1 MPFEHIEQRN
11 VPVIVSFESFRLAKG
26 KKQFWYALSV
36 LCSMGVT
43 WVLAA
48 RIRTLAVWLKLQP
61 CSPKDACFILAKL
74 STGATEFCPVERS
87 NYRPSIA
94 WLQNRLRQS
103 PRKGPA
109 CLLIR
114 IQGDAYSYSGDSN
127 AFTLVPRMPL
137 DLPEQLESALHQLRA
152 IDQEGASWETFNP
165 LGSWPRI
172 QRALVY
178 GQNQKFVRAL
188 SAKQLVPGD
197 VIVVQRGRVI
207 CDMVLLRGTCLVE
220 ESMLS
225 GEASQI
231 RKVPHTVGLQYDP
244 DVHLSSTLHAGSH
257 IEQVWVD
264 DDERDES
271 LAMVVRTG
279 EYTTT
284 GNMLRPLIHNKIYA
298 SSTDDLK
305 RDRLKFLGCSLAVN
319 LFMFLI
325 YLLHHITLQPLGTTL
340 IFLQLLRFVL
350 NALPPLLASLLIMLR
365 FVTVLRLRHQN
376 IFLSDTRKLQ
386 TAAQLDLVAFD
397 KTGTLT
403 LGQGHLHGV
412 VTCEKGMLGD
422 SLKMEAV
429 TWSGDMRKAI
439 ALCSD
444 LMPLKNG
451 RQVVGPNSEKKAF
464 ADVEAAFVGR
474 NAVCLPIRR
483 HPREAASFMTLQV
496 LHRLEF
502 DAEYLM
508 SGVIAEAASA
518 RQEGPQIF
526 LKGSVHAVVQLVAH
540 NRLPWD
546 WAHVMMSWNAKG
558 YRTMGVVSGTVVVR
572 DQQDITKISLANVND
587 HVREMSLLG
596 ILVFS
601 NPLRSDSVAAVAE
614 LHHTGRLKTMMVT
627 GDHSMTGIAALQQ
640 VGMLSKGQPI
650 VIFDKEAPK
659 KGPTQLPAS
668 PNMAPKKSLTQLP
681 ARPDVMP
688 KAAASIVSPLSDL
701 LPQAHCSLAPG
712 PGRESLS
719 ALSSSSMSSC
729 VSTIEA
735 ADAAAYR
742 ASLRRP
748 KFVEPA
754 AMSISSLPSVADF
767 ATASSAASASVPAV
781 ASPPAVPA
789 FEACA
794 LHAPSLSWNPLFHD
808 SAASSASNTPAVAIA
823 APPMQCKSSSLL
835 APASAAGLPF
845 AAGFL
850 AASSSA
856 AFRTAPS
863 TPSPLLASYLR
874 SMSGA
879 KRANEAQSG
888 FLQDQSELASQPGRA
903 HSADEQLSGPQAK
916 SHKLSRFSIQ
926 YSDPHAPGTDASNAH
941 SDQLFA
947 LHSATDEGLR
957 LIQGMP
963 EAESHSSQT
972 HSLRQSPFDLPQ
984 LKAQSGPQSRDPTQL
999 NSSTA
1004 NQLRS
1009 CLKGR
1014 SQPEPPSQEVS
1025 SAESDREQQR
1035 KKTSLDPR
1043 QWAVEQSKK
1052 QHSLSLQGLAL
1063 SGMRA
1068 SMEVQSGHRNRSLD
1082 LVRADTKN
1090 TRLSFDSATLPK
1102 DEKLRCMVVD
1112 LATSS
1117 VRMISSKEAFDTV
1130 AAGSPCVITGFAF
1143 EHMVKEVEAAQ
1154 VELTVRSAVLCARM
1168 KAHQK
1173 SQLVHLL
1180 SKGLQI
1186 FDDRT
1191 LKGLGH
1197 TVAYCGDGINDIA
1210 ALHAADLGIAIGATQ
1225 AMVAAPVFTPAESA
1239 TVVCTLIKEARCSM
1253 MVSHSLFKYMAL
1265 YGFVESALGC
1275 VAFLV
1280 ADTNMSIPQYECMDF
1295 TALCLSLAAL
1305 CTRPAKQLHAREP
1318 ASKLMSIAVLAPLL
1332 LLVVCYSA
1340 QQAMAWHFTRLQS
1353 WYKAGRIHD
1362 AAVATSMLVALF
1374 QLLLPAI
1381 AFFNDMRPHCMGFRD
1396 NPVVPAV
1403 VFAAATWW
1411 GLWAIVGKGFL
1422 ADLLWLDTLPD
1433 QQRLKMI
1440 AFGVLTFGVI
1450 KMVLIFTRWAVPKA
1464 RCS

>member
-1 MPFEHIEQRN
+1 
-11 VPVIVSFESFRLAKG
+11 
-26 KKQFWYALSV
+26 
-36 LCSMGVT
+36 
-43 WVLAA
+43 
-48 RIRTLAVWLKLQP
+48 
-61 CSPKDACFILAKL
+61 
-74 STGATEFCPVERS
+74 
-87 NYRPSIA
+87 
-94 WLQNRLRQS
+94 
-103 PRKGPA
+103 
-109 CLLIR
+109 
-114 IQGDAYSYSGDSN
+114 
-127 AFTLVPRMPL
+127 MPL

-178 GQNQKFVRAL
+178 GQNQVPVPASSRLHAICLLLQSPLLLAQAALTVVWMHAYVYHSYPAVLFGILLFGSGASSYLLYCQRLRLVSMATKRHLVPLLHQKFVRAL

-225 GEASQI
+225 G
-231 RKVPHTVGLQYDP
+231 
-244 DVHLSSTLHAGSH
+244 
-257 IEQVWVD
+257 QVWVE

-444 LMPLKNG
+444 LIPLKNG
-451 RQVVGPNSEKKAF
+451 RQVVGPDSEKKAF

-572 DQQDITKISLANVND
+572 DQQDITKISLANVNH

-712 PGRESLS
+712 PGREFLS

-794 LHAPSLSWNPLFHD
+794 LHAPSLS
-808 SAASSASNTPAVAIA
+808 
-823 APPMQCKSSSLL
+823 
-835 APASAAGLPF
+835 
-845 AAGFL
+845 
-850 AASSSA
+850 
-856 AFRTAPS
+856 
-863 TPSPLLASYLR
+863 
-874 SMSGA
+874 
-879 KRANEAQSG
+879 
-888 FLQDQSELASQPGRA
+888 
-903 HSADEQLSGPQAK
+903 
-916 SHKLSRFSIQ
+916 
-926 YSDPHAPGTDASNAH
+926 
-941 SDQLFA
+941 
-947 LHSATDEGLR
+947 
-957 LIQGMP
+957 
-963 EAESHSSQT
+963 
-972 HSLRQSPFDLPQ
+972 
-984 LKAQSGPQSRDPTQL
+984 
-999 NSSTA
+999 
-1004 NQLRS
+1004 
-1009 CLKGR
+1009 
-1014 SQPEPPSQEVS
+1014 
-1025 SAESDREQQR
+1025 
-1035 KKTSLDPR
+1035 
-1043 QWAVEQSKK
+1043 
-1052 QHSLSLQGLAL
+1052 
-1063 SGMRA
+1063 
-1068 SMEVQSGHRNRSLD
+1068 
-1082 LVRADTKN
+1082 
-1090 TRLSFDSATLPK
+1090 
-1102 DEKLRCMVVD
+1102 
-1112 LATSS
+1112 
-1117 VRMISSKEAFDTV
+1117 
-1130 AAGSPCVITGFAF
+1130 
-1143 EHMVKEVEAAQ
+1143 
-1154 VELTVRSAVLCARM
+1154 
-1168 KAHQK
+1168 
-1173 SQLVHLL
+1173 
-1180 SKGLQI
+1180 
-1186 FDDRT
+1186 
-1191 LKGLGH
+1191 
-1197 TVAYCGDGINDIA
+1197 
-1210 ALHAADLGIAIGATQ
+1210 
-1225 AMVAAPVFTPAESA
+1225 
-1239 TVVCTLIKEARCSM
+1239 
-1253 MVSHSLFKYMAL
+1253 
-1265 YGFVESALGC
+1265 
-1275 VAFLV
+1275 
-1280 ADTNMSIPQYECMDF
+1280 
-1295 TALCLSLAAL
+1295 
-1305 CTRPAKQLHAREP
+1305 
-1318 ASKLMSIAVLAPLL
+1318 
-1332 LLVVCYSA
+1332 
-1340 QQAMAWHFTRLQS
+1340 
-1353 WYKAGRIHD
+1353 
-1362 AAVATSMLVALF
+1362 
-1374 QLLLPAI
+1374 
-1381 AFFNDMRPHCMGFRD
+1381 
-1396 NPVVPAV
+1396 
-1403 VFAAATWW
+1403 
-1411 GLWAIVGKGFL
+1411 
-1422 ADLLWLDTLPD
+1422 
-1433 QQRLKMI
+1433 
-1440 AFGVLTFGVI
+1440 
-1450 KMVLIFTRWAVPKA
+1450 
-1464 RCS
+1464 

>member
-1 MPFEHIEQRN
+1 
-11 VPVIVSFESFRLAKG
+11 
-26 KKQFWYALSV
+26 
-36 LCSMGVT
+36 
-43 WVLAA
+43 
-48 RIRTLAVWLKLQP
+48 
-61 CSPKDACFILAKL
+61 
-74 STGATEFCPVERS
+74 
-87 NYRPSIA
+87 
-94 WLQNRLRQS
+94 
-103 PRKGPA
+103 
-109 CLLIR
+109 
-114 IQGDAYSYSGDSN
+114 
-127 AFTLVPRMPL
+127 
-137 DLPEQLESALHQLRA
+137 
-152 IDQEGASWETFNP
+152 
-165 LGSWPRI
+165 
-172 QRALVY
+172 
-178 GQNQKFVRAL
+178 
-188 SAKQLVPGD
+188 
-197 VIVVQRGRVI
+197 
-207 CDMVLLRGTCLVE
+207 
-220 ESMLS
+220 
-225 GEASQI
+225 
-231 RKVPHTVGLQYDP
+231 
-244 DVHLSSTLHAGSH
+244 
-257 IEQVWVD
+257 
-264 DDERDES
+264 
-271 LAMVVRTG
+271 
-279 EYTTT
+279 
-284 GNMLRPLIHNKIYA
+284 
-298 SSTDDLK
+298 
-305 RDRLKFLGCSLAVN
+305 
-319 LFMFLI
+319 
-325 YLLHHITLQPLGTTL
+325 
-340 IFLQLLRFVL
+340 
-350 NALPPLLASLLIMLR
+350 
-365 FVTVLRLRHQN
+365 
-376 IFLSDTRKLQ
+376 
-386 TAAQLDLVAFD
+386 
-397 KTGTLT
+397 
-403 LGQGHLHGV
+403 
-412 VTCEKGMLGD
+412 
-422 SLKMEAV
+422 
-429 TWSGDMRKAI
+429 
-439 ALCSD
+439 
-444 LMPLKNG
+444 
-451 RQVVGPNSEKKAF
+451 
-464 ADVEAAFVGR
+464 
-474 NAVCLPIRR
+474 
-483 HPREAASFMTLQV
+483 MTLQV

-614 LHHTGRLKTMMVT
+614 LHTGRLKTMMVT

-659 KGPTQLPAS
+659 KGPTQLPAN
-668 PNMAPKKSLTQLP
+668 PNMAPKESLTQLP

-719 ALSSSSMSSC
+719 ALSSSSMSSS

-754 AMSISSLPSVADF
+754 AMSMSSLPSVADF
-767 ATASSAASASVPAV
+767 ATASASVPAV

-823 APPMQCKSSSLL
+823 APPMQSKSSSLL

-845 AAGFL
+845 AAGLL

-856 AFRTAPS
+856 ALRTAPS

-916 SHKLSRFSIQ
+916 SHQLSRFSIQ

-947 LHSATDEGLR
+947 LHSAADEGLR

-984 LKAQSGPQSRDPTQL
+984 LKAQSGPQSRDPIQL

-1004 NQLRS
+1004 SQLRS

-1035 KKTSLDPR
+1035 KKTSLDLR

-1082 LVRADTKN
+1082 LVRADVKN

-1225 AMVAAPVFTPAESA
+1225 AMVVAPVFTPAESA

-1381 AFFNDMRPHCMGFRD
+1381 AFFNDMRPHCMGFRG